1 VTSSAN
7 DSWIL
12 TWSSRELPCGEAPHV
27 NVELVE
33 ARVVPVPGEL
43 NLELHL
49 VLCDGQRTPRA
60 LSADAWPTP
69 GAVGSAGGELA
80 ALDEAVAQGQ
90 RSRLD
95 GEPADLGQ
103 SAVLMVVPYLATIW
117 PLILS

>member
-1 VTSSAN
+1 
-7 DSWIL
+7 
-12 TWSSRELPCGEAPHV
+12 V

-49 VLCDGQRTPRA
+49 VLRDGQRTHRA